1 MCKKVFM
8 IATLAVLATVF
19 VVGGPKFV
27 SHLRYWKLQLRS
39 AVEERIPPEQE
50 IARLRMEVDRLA
62 LDDGKAFD
70 QVVRQGREV
79 KKLQARVKDLKD
91 QLALEEG
98 NIRGMKASLV
108 GDDRFVTYKGE
119 RRARS
124 EFTSDLL
131 QAAETFQVQE
141 AKLQSLQEQLAA
153 KKESYDLHRKQLRE
167 RELNR
172 EKLRTE
178 LQRLET
184 ALVKEKQ
191 VQAQE
196 KNTLDDSGYLRIQ
209 NEIGA
214 VKERIGEMTDK
225 SELIKEI
232 KSHSANREA
241 QKRHEKN
248 AATLKYLETRF
259 GDKSKAEDQ

>member
-1 MCKKVFM
+1 MCKKVFV

-27 SHLRYWKLQLRS
+27 SYLRYWKHQLRS

-62 LDDGKAFD
+62 LDDGKAYD
-70 QVVRQGREV
+70 KVVRQGREV

-91 QLALEEG
+91 QLAIEEA
-98 NIRGMKASLV
+98 NIRGRKASLV

-119 RRARS
+119 RVARK
-124 EFTSDLL
+124 EFMGDLL
-131 QAAETFQVQE
+131 LVAETFQVNE
-141 AKLQSLQEQLAA
+141 AKLKSLEEQLAA
-153 KKESYDLHRKQLRE
+153 KKESYDLNRKGLRE

-184 ALVKEKQ
+184 ALIKEKQ
-191 VQAQE
+191 AQAQE

-209 NEIGA
+209 DEIGA
-214 VKERIGEMTDK
+214 VKERIGELTDK
-225 SELIKEI
+225 RELMKEI
-232 KSHSANREA
+232 QGEKASRENL
-241 QKRHEKN
+241 KRQEKT
-248 AATLKYLETRF
+248 AATLKYIDERF
-259 GDKSKAEDQ
+259 GDKTKAEDQ